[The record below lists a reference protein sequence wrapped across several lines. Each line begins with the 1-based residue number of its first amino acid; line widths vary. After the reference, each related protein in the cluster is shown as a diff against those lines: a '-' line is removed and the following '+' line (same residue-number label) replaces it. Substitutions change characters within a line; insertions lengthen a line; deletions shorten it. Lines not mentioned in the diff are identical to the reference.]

1 LLEAPFSF
9 DRLSMLNPDKTKELM
24 RRFKNGDNAQAS
36 MVWRLAVLNDWIQK
50 Q

>member
-1 LLEAPFSF
+1 
-9 DRLSMLNPDKTKELM
+9 LM
-24 RRFKNGDNAQAS
+24 RDFKNGDNTRAS